1 MEWYH
6 LYGIVVATASFILV
20 IALNLSNRRR
30 DRKEYAFHKSVIK
43 NAIYDAEIVM
53 RSVSCLS
60 RDYDYADEKDVSER
74 IAEYAGRHMAK
85 IDKYMEEI
93 RSHRMYLKSDDPMM
107 KKINEV
113 VDTLEWFVDFYSS
126 DGRGPSMKQRVV
138 WNEDRGKIGSGIDR
152 LLKVAERM

>member
-1 MEWYH
+1 MEWYFI
-6 LYGIVVATASFILV
+6 YGASVATTSLAFAVTLY
-20 IALNLSNRRR
+20 LSNRSR

-60 RDYDYADEKDVSER
+60 RDYDYAAEKDVSER
-74 IAEYAGRHMAK
+74 IDEYAGRNMPK

-93 RSHRMYLKSDDPMM
+93 RSHRMHLKSDDPLM

-113 VDTLEWFVDFYSS
+113 VDTLEWFADFYGS